1 MDDATP
7 LVPPVPTDT
16 WLRFALAFSDSTRL
30 CRHLRKSCP
39 EPAATGDRIHR
50 YLNHRDSDLPELL
63 QGLIDEQ
70 QLAALFS
77 DATSQRCEQALA
89 WQAQSPRNHL
99 LGLDHPAYP
108 TLLQNTDDAP
118 PLLYARGSLSALDY
132 PLLAVVGS
140 RKASHA
146 ALMHTR
152 RLCHEL
158 ASMGIG
164 IVSGLAM
171 GVDAAA
177 HQSALQAREQ
187 AGNAG
192 PTVAI
197 AATPAN
203 RVYPGRHT
211 ELDAR
216 IVDSGGLVL
225 TEYPLG
231 SPTRPWHFPRRN
243 RLISGISLGVLV
255 AEAGLPSGTLT
266 TATHAMNQGREVMAV
281 PGSISNLQ
289 ARGCHFLIKQ
299 GAALIEETRDVI
311 EVLGPSM
318 SQVQAALTSGT
329 ERVSDDARQ
338 HELALDQVLISP
350 EEQALLDTL
359 KAGSATLD
367 ELMVHATL
375 STSRLASVLGLLET
389 KGLITTTAG
398 GRYACC

>member
-1 MDDATP
+1 MEDATP
-7 LVPPVPTDT
+7 FTPAVPTDT
-16 WLRFALAFSDSTRL
+16 WLRFALAFKDSTRL

-39 EPAATGDRIHR
+39 EPADAGNSIQR
-50 YLNHRDSDLPELL
+50 YLSDRQGNLPELL
-63 QGLIDEQ
+63 RQDTSEP

-77 DATSQRCEQALA
+77 DATTQRCEQALA
-89 WQAQSPRNHL
+89 WQAQSPLNHL

-146 ALMHTR
+146 ALAHTR
-152 RLCHEL
+152 SLCQEL
-158 ASMGIG
+158 ADMGIG
-164 IVSGLAM
+164 IVSGLAL

-177 HQSALQAREQ
+177 HQSALQARQ
-187 AGNAG
+187 DGRRGG
-192 PTVAI
+192 PTIAI

-203 RVYPGRHT
+203 RVYPDRHT

-231 SPTRPWHFPRRN
+231 SATRPWHFPRRN

-255 AEAGLPSGTLT
+255 MEAGLPSGTLT

-281 PGSISNLQ
+281 PGSVSNLQ
-289 ARGCHFLIKQ
+289 SRGCHFLIKQ

-311 EVLGPSM
+311 DVLGPSLNRAQAVLG
-318 SQVQAALTSGT
+318 SLQVDAGQTELPLDEPAL
-329 ERVSDDARQ
+329 
-338 HELALDQVLISP
+338 SP
-350 EEQALLDTL
+350 AEQALLETL
-359 KAGSATLD
+359 RAGSATLD
-367 ELMVHATL
+367 ELMTHSAL
-375 STSRLASVLGLLET
+375 SISRLASLLGLLET

>member
-1 MDDATP
+1 MDDATTFTTP
-7 LVPPVPTDT
+7 IPTDT
-16 WLRFALAFSDSTRL
+16 WLRFALAFKDSTRL
-30 CRHLRKSCP
+30 CRHLRKVYP
-39 EPAATGDRIHR
+39 EPTAAGTQIQH
-50 YLNHRDSDLPELL
+50 YLHTRSNDLPQLL
-63 QGLIDEQ
+63 REHTDERQ
-70 QLAALFS
+70 WAALFS
-77 DATSQRCEQALA
+77 DANKQRCEQALA
-89 WQAQSPRNHL
+89 WQAQSPLNHL

-108 TLLQNTDDAP
+108 PQLQNTDDAP

-146 ALMHTR
+146 ALVHTR
-152 RLCHEL
+152 TLCHEL

-164 IVSGLAM
+164 IVSGLAV

-177 HQSALQAREQ
+177 HQSALQARQ
-187 AGNAG
+187 DRPDSG
-192 PTVAI
+192 PTVAV

-203 RVYPGRHT
+203 RIYPSRHT
-211 ELDAR
+211 DLDAQ

-266 TATHAMNQGREVMAV
+266 TASHAMNQGREIMAV
-281 PGSISNLQ
+281 PGSIGNLQ
-289 ARGCHFLIKQ
+289 TRGCHFLIKQ

-311 EVLGPSM
+311 EALGPSLNRA
-318 SQVQAALTSGT
+318 QAVLDA
-329 ERVSDDARQ
+329 RPDDARQ
-338 HELALDQVLISP
+338 TELPLDKPVFSP
-350 EEQALLDTL
+350 EEQALLQTL
-359 KAGSATLD
+359 TAGSATLD
-367 ELMVHATL
+367 ELLTHSTL
-375 STSRLASVLGLLET
+375 SVSRLASLLGLLET